1 MNFTG
6 KMSAGMTSFK
16 RSMKNG
22 VDNCKLDGRISEQEK
37 IIKELKKEIG
47 NLAFIRLEE
56 GDVMCPQIM
65 ERYEAIL
72 EAREIIRSVEEE
84 RVVVKSVC
92 PVCGAKTYVGMK
104 YCGECGAQIVEEMV
118 EA

>member
-56 GDVMCPQIM
+56 
-65 ERYEAIL
+65 
-72 EAREIIRSVEEE
+72 E